1 MSITTRIAIILLLLA
16 AIAARAEDVPESVV
30 VRVPV
35 VGSVWGIG
43 GVRWKTDVQLY
54 NDSTRE
60 LMVRLSL
67 PATAAPE
74 FLFPIPAG
82 ATQRFTDIAAEAFS
96 TDSVLSP
103 LEIETFETKRPVR
116 VSATIYG
123 VRGTEVFSPEP
134 VPVDYSGGAY
144 FPQRALHGLS
154 FSDTFRSNIG
164 LANLGAQEATF
175 LLALQRLPG
184 RNVAVTRITLPPN
197 ALSHASIQSLFPL
210 ITKGDDFTVIV
221 ETGARDTYVYASVID
236 NLSNEAR
243 FIQPAIGPQALS
255 AQGMTTPKP

>member
-1 MSITTRIAIILLLLA
+1 MSTTRIAIVLLLA
-16 AIAARAEDVPESVV
+16 AAAARGAELPESVI

-54 NDSTRE
+54 NDSSRE

-74 FLFPIPAG
+74 FLFPIPPG

-103 LEIETFETKRPVR
+103 LEIETFESNRPVR
-116 VSATIYG
+116 VSATVYG
-123 VRGTEVFSPEP
+123 VRGTEVFTSEP
-134 VPVDYSGGAY
+134 IPIDHGVGNYS
-144 FPQRALHGLS
+144 PQRALHGLS
-154 FSDTFRSNIG
+154 FSDTFRTNIG
-164 LANLGAQEATF
+164 LVNLGEREATF

-184 RNVAVTRITLPPN
+184 RNVAVTRITLPSN

-210 ITKGDDFTVIV
+210 ITRGDAFTVIV

-236 NLSNEAR
+236 NLSNVAR
-243 FIQPAIGPQALS
+243 FVQPAVGASTLS
-255 AQGMTTPKP
+255 AQGMTRQKP

>member
-1 MSITTRIAIILLLLA
+1 MSITRSAIVLLLTAVA
-16 AIAARAEDVPESVV
+16 ANGADVPESVI

-43 GVRWKTDVQLY
+43 GVRWKTDVLLY
-54 NDSTRE
+54 NDSARE
-60 LMVRLSL
+60 LTVRLSL

-74 FLFPIPAG
+74 FLIPIPPG
-82 ATQRFTDIAAEAFS
+82 ATQHFADIAAEAFS

-134 VPVDYSGGAY
+134 IPVDYGGGGY
-144 FPQRALHGLS
+144 YPQRALHGLS
-154 FSDTFRSNIG
+154 FSDTFRTNIG
-164 LANLGAQEATF
+164 LANLAGREATF

-197 ALSHASIQSLFPL
+197 ALTHASIQSLFPL
-210 ITKGDDFTVIV
+210 ITRGDDFTVIV
-221 ETGARDTYVYASVID
+221 ETGTRDTYVFASVID
-236 NLSNEAR
+236 NVSNEAR
-243 FIQPAIGPQALS
+243 FVQPAVGPATLS
-255 AQGMTTPKP
+255 AQGMTTQKP